1 MGRCISQ
8 MTPPGSFTGSFPS
21 SMAAPSVSI
30 IIPARNERGNIEA
43 VIRRIPDFPGGKE
56 IIFVEGHST
65 DGTLE
70 EIRRVSKMFPQM
82 AISYRVQ
89 DGIGKANAVW
99 RGFDLARNDILMIL
113 DADMTVP
120 PEDLSEFYGAIAAD
134 RQVFVNGSRLAQDME
149 SGAMHPINYVGNR
162 IFPKIMSKL
171 CRQRLSDTLCGTK
184 VLWRHDYERLRDAG
198 FIHRMHD
205 PFGDFT
211 LLLGA
216 SALGR
221 NIVEVPIRYRRRTYD
236 ATKIRRFRD
245 GWKLCKIL
253 FYAWKNAQWHPSA
266 I

>member
-1 MGRCISQ
+1 
-8 MTPPGSFTGSFPS
+8 
-21 SMAAPSVSI
+21 MAAPSVSI
-30 IIPARNERGNIEA
+30 IVPARNERGNIEPL
-43 VIRRIPDFPGGKE
+43 IRRLPEFPGETE

-65 DGTLE
+65 DGTLQ
-70 EIRRVSKMFPQM
+70 EIQRMAAAHPNL

-99 RGFDLARNDILMIL
+99 RGFDAARNDILMIL

-120 PEDLSEFYGAIAAD
+120 PEDLPDFYRAIAQD
-134 RQVFVNGSRLAQDME
+134 RNIFVNGSRLERDME
-149 SGAMHPINYVGNR
+149 GGAMHPINYLGNR
-162 IFPKIMSKL
+162 MFPKVMSAL
-171 CRQRLSDTLCGTK
+171 CKQRLSDTLCGTK
-184 VLWRHDYERLRDAG
+184 VLWRSDYERLRDAG
-198 FIHRMHD
+198 FIHRMRD

-221 NIVEVPIRYRRRTYD
+221 IIVEVPIHYRKRTYD
-236 ATKIRRFRD
+236 VTKIRRFRD

-253 FYAWKNAQWHPSA
+253 FYAWKNSEWHPDA